1 MKEGRIFLYVSPN
14 VIIPIMFLV
23 LVLTALGVHYSILT
37 NTTWFGD
44 FFQGSATEAVEMAT
58 ETEAAA
64 PVADAMAPA
73 AEAAAP
79 AAEAATPAAEAA
91 APAEGEAAPAE

>member
-23 LVLTALGVHYSILT
+23 LVLTSLGVHYSVLT
-37 NTTWFGD
+37 NTTWMSD
-44 FFQGSATEAVEMAT
+44 FFQGAAAAPVEMAT

-73 AEAAAP
+73 V
-79 AAEAATPAAEAA
+79 EAA

>member
-23 LVLTALGVHYSILT
+23 LVMTSLAVHYSILS

-44 FFQGSATEAVEMAT
+44 FWQG
-58 ETEAAA
+58 
-64 PVADAMAPA
+64 
-73 AEAAAP
+73 AAAP
-79 AAEAATPAAEAA
+79 AAAAA
-91 APAEGEAAPAE
+91 APAA

>member
-37 NTTWFGD
+37 NTTWFAD
-44 FFQGSATEAVEMAT
+44 FFQGSATEAVVMAT

-73 AEAAAP
+73 V
-79 AAEAATPAAEAA
+79 EAA
-91 APAEGEAAPAE
+91 APAEGEAALAE

>member
-23 LVLTALGVHYSILT
+23 LVLTSLSVHYSVLT

-44 FFQGSATEAVEMAT
+44 FFQGSATAVVEMAT

-79 AAEAATPAAEAA
+79 AEGGVAAAE
-91 APAEGEAAPAE
+91 

>member
-23 LVLTALGVHYSILT
+23 LVLTSLAVHYSILT

-44 FFQGSATEAVEMAT
+44 FWQGA
-58 ETEAAA
+58 AAA
-64 PVADAMAPA
+64 PAEAAEMVME

-79 AAEAATPAAEAA
+79 AADAMAPAVEAA